1 MDSSFFLQAL
11 GEEARRSWRGH
22 FGTRRQFCQGPQ
34 WMDEMLRKL
43 KATSR
48 LVTHKATACGLSHRM
63 GTMTQLSETKKK
75 GITTT
80 WRMLPCKW
88 WLLRQIGLRWLESE
102 DHGIEEWPHIDI
114 YIYIYIKFSLFKSSL
129 QCFSDGMHCSE
140 MLSTVQRCCAR
151 FTEVVLV
158 SQATAPQRTL
168 NQTIP
173 SFYVIIKYSI
183 PILMVK
189 SCIILQD
196 GAP

>member
-114 YIYIYIKFSLFKSSL
+114 YIYYYILNLVCSRVLYSV
-129 QCFSDGMHCSE
+129 SE
-140 MLSTVQRCCAR
+140 MVCTVQRCWAR
-151 FTEVVLV
+151 FRDAVHV
-158 SQATAPQRTL
+158 SQKLLSFHKQRL
-168 NQTIP
+168 PKELLIRLYRLFM
-173 SFYVIIKYSI
+173 S
-183 PILMVK
+183 
-189 SCIILQD
+189 
-196 GAP
+196 

>member
-102 DHGIEEWPHIDI
+102 DHGIE
-114 YIYIYIKFSLFKSSL
+114 
-129 QCFSDGMHCSE
+129 DGMHCSE
-140 MLSTVQRCCAR
+140 MLSTFQRCCAR
-151 FTEVVLV
+151 FTEVVIV

-189 SCIILQD
+189 YCIILQD